1 MDYPIKILSQLRPTL
16 IGFRKN
22 KGLTQASL
30 AQLLGITQQ
39 SYAKLEANP
48 ASASVERL
56 FKILHLLDIELILG
70 EKKNVSSHPSKTHPS
85 EKSQAIN
92 LPSKH
97 LPSKQEDW

>member
-39 SYAKLEANP
+39 SYAKLEADP
-48 ASASVERL
+48 TSASVKRL
-56 FKILHLLDIELILG
+56 FKVLQLLDVELILS
-70 EKKNVSSHPSKTHPS
+70 EKKNARPHPSKIHQP
-85 EKSQAIN
+85 ENSQTIN
-92 LPSKH
+92 S
-97 LPSKQEDW
+97 PSKQEDW

>member
-22 KGLTQASL
+22 KGLTQANL

-39 SYAKLEANP
+39 SYAKLEADP
-48 ASASVERL
+48 TSASIERL
-56 FKILHLLDIELILG
+56 FKVLQLLDVELILS
-70 EKKNVSSHPSKTHPS
+70 EKKNARPHPSKTHQPQNS
-85 EKSQAIN
+85 PTIN
-92 LPSKH
+92 

>member
-16 IGFRKN
+16 IGFRKQ

-39 SYAKLEANP
+39 SYAKLEADP
-48 ASASVERL
+48 ASASIERL
-56 FKILHLLDIELILG
+56 FKVLQLLDVELILC
-70 EKKNVSSHPSKTHPS
+70 EKKNVRLYSSKTHQP
-85 EKSQAIN
+85 EESQTLN
-92 LPSKH
+92 

>member
-39 SYAKLEANP
+39 SYAKLEADP

-56 FKILHLLDIELILG
+56 FKVLQLLDVELILG
-70 EKKNVSSHPSKTHPS
+70 EKKNANSYPSKTHQP
-85 EKSQAIN
+85 EQSQTID
-92 LPSKH
+92 

>member
-16 IGFRKN
+16 IGFRKQ

-39 SYAKLEANP
+39 SYAKLEADP
-48 ASASVERL
+48 ASASIERL
-56 FKILHLLDIELILG
+56 FKVLQLLDIELILS
-70 EKKNVSSHPSKTHPS
+70 EKKNVRLYSSKTHQP
-85 EKSQAIN
+85 EESQTLN
-92 LPSKH
+92 